1 MKNKPQKKLP
11 KMEKNLY
18 IRVGLG
24 FIVYQCNTF
33 YIQYDVKTLISLK
46 YKKKKK
52 QFTSFYVHTV
62 PSEFLI
68 SFQMLNDYEMVS

>member
-46 YKKKKK
+46 YKKKKNNSRVST
-52 QFTSFYVHTV
+52 FTLCLQNF
-62 PSEFLI
+62 
-68 SFQMLNDYEMVS
+68 